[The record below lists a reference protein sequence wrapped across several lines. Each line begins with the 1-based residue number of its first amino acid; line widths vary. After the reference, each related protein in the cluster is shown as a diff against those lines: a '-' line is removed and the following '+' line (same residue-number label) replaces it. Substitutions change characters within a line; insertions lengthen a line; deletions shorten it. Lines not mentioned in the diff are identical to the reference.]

1 MGVTFKSILLIY
13 FISVTCLGLVY
24 GQQLESFSLE
34 DLEGDWQTLEDLK
47 GEKATVVD
55 FWATWCKPC
64 VKAMPKLDELYE
76 NLSDKGLG
84 VIGISC
90 DGPRSVG
97 KINPVI
103 NSMAINYPILK
114 DIDCEVM
121 NAHEFQAFPTL
132 VLLDADG
139 KITWVHEGFKSGDEH
154 EIEKQVMEL
163 LK

>member
-1 MGVTFKSILLIY
+1 MSLFEKIIFIGLLTIASITGSY
-13 FISVTCLGLVY
+13 A
-24 GQQLESFSLE
+24 QQLESFSLE
-34 DLEGDWQTLEDLK
+34 DMEGDWQSLEDLK

-64 VKAMPKLDELYE
+64 VKAMPKLDDLYQ
-76 NLSDKGLG
+76 DFADQGLG

-97 KINPVI
+97 KIKPVI
-103 NSMAINYPILK
+103 KSMDIQYPILK

-132 VLLDADG
+132 VLLDEDG
-139 KITWVHEGFKSGDEH
+139 KISWVHEGFKSGDEE
-154 EIEKQVMEL
+154 EIKERVLAMLE
-163 LK
+163 